1 MRPAAIKGSHPVE
14 DSVRKRDRMPSL
26 KPIERMS
33 AIALACATALLGFA
47 SPEIAEGAAIE
58 RAPCLERNPLRNAYF
73 GDLHVHT
80 AYSQDASTQG
90 TRALP
95 DDAYRFAR
103 GETLGVQ
110 PYDANGK
117 PLRSIRLRRP
127 LDFVA
132 VTDHAEQFGETHI
145 CRTPGLPG
153 HDSWICRVY
162 RRWPRLAFFLMNTS
176 ASAFGKPD
184 RFDFCGKDGRHCLEA
199 ARIPWQ
205 DTQAAAEAAYDR
217 TPQCEFTSFVAY
229 EWTAAPSSNNLH
241 RNVIFR
247 NEIVPEL
254 PISYFEAHTAQAL
267 WKSLDDECLQKDN
280 GCDVLVIPHNSNLS
294 GGLMFLEKPLD
305 GGPPSLQWAEDRAFF
320 EPLVE
325 VMQHKGGSECLVG
338 IGNTDEACGFEK
350 MGYSN
355 FAGKFFPPIKDAPER
370 ASFVRHALGRGLVL
384 KNSIGANP
392 FKFGMVGGT
401 DTHLGAAG
409 AADEDRF
416 LGHGGAGVPA
426 DKVIPPGLPD
436 DIDFNPGGLTVAWAE
451 ENTRDSLFEAFR
463 RKETY
468 ATSGPRMTVRVF
480 GGWDIPGKLCGSLE
494 FVRHGYLHG
503 VPMGGDLPPRD
514 DSTGDGPPRFAVW
527 AQADPGT
534 NGSPHAPIERLQMV
548 KGWLDAD
555 GNTRERVYDIAGDRD
570 DPHAV
575 NPDTCELPPG
585 GNASLCT
592 VWTDPDFRAGE
603 DAFYYVRVLEVPT
616 CRWNQYICL
625 EKGVDCDDESTIG
638 EGLEPCC
645 DADTP
650 KTIQERAW
658 TSPIWYVPVTK
669 TELREQTPDS

>member
-1 MRPAAIKGSHPVE
+1 MLRPASHQGLNA
-14 DSVRKRDRMPSL
+14 KLIATAFAFASL
-26 KPIERMS
+26 AGS
-33 AIALACATALLGFA
+33 AIAE
-47 SPEIAEGAAIE
+47 SPVAE
-58 RAPCLERNPLRNAYF
+58 RAACLERNPLRNAYF

-95 DDAYRFAR
+95 DDAYRCAR
-103 GETLGVQ
+103 GEMLGVQ
-110 PYDANGK
+110 PYDADGK
-117 PLRSIRLRRP
+117 PLRSIQLRRP

-132 VTDHAEQFGETHI
+132 VTDHAEQFGETRI
-145 CRTPGLPG
+145 CQTPGLPG
-153 HDSWICRVY
+153 HDSWICGVY
-162 RRWPRLAFFLMNTS
+162 RRWPRLAFFLMNAA
-176 ASAFGKPD
+176 ASAFGEPE
-184 RFDFCGKDGRHCLEA
+184 RFDFCGEDGRHCLEA
-199 ARIPWQ
+199 AKIPWQ

-254 PISYFEAHTAQAL
+254 PTSYFEAHTAQAL

-280 GCDVLVIPHNSNLS
+280 GCDVLIIPHNSNLS
-294 GGLMFLEKPLD
+294 GGLMFEENPLNGEAASLE
-305 GGPPSLQWAEDRAFF
+305 WAEDRAFF

-325 VMQHKGGSECLVG
+325 VIQHKGGSECLIGV
-338 IGNTDEACGFEK
+338 GNTDEACGFEK
-350 MGYSN
+350 ISYSN
-355 FAGKFFPPIKDAPER
+355 FAGKFFPPIKESPER
-370 ASFVRHALGRGLVL
+370 GSFVRHALERGLVL

-436 DIDFNPGGLTVAWAE
+436 EIDFNPGGLTVAWAE

-468 ATSGPRMTVRVF
+468 ATSGPRMVVRVF
-480 GGWDIPGKLCGSLE
+480 GGWDIPTKLCGSLE
-494 FVRHGYLHG
+494 FVRQGYLHG
-503 VPMGGDLPPRD
+503 VPMGGDLPPRTD
-514 DSTGDGPPRFAVW
+514 ASDATGPKFAVW
-527 AQADPGT
+527 AQADPGA
-534 NGSPHAPIERLQMV
+534 NGSPHSPLQQVQIV
-548 KGWLDAD
+548 KGWLEEN
-555 GNTRERVYDIAGDRD
+555 GETKEHVYTVAGDPD
-570 DPHAV
+570 DERAV
-575 NPDTCELPPG
+575 DPDTCESPPG

-592 VWTDPDFRAGE
+592 VWTDPDFRDDE

-616 CRWNQYICL
+616 CRWNQYVCL
-625 EKGVDCDDESTIG
+625 EKGVDCDDRSTIG

-645 DADTP
+645 DPDVP
-650 KTIQERAW
+650 KRIQERAW
-658 TSPIWYVPVTK
+658 TSPIWHAPVTK
-669 TELREQTPDS
+669 TELREESPAS